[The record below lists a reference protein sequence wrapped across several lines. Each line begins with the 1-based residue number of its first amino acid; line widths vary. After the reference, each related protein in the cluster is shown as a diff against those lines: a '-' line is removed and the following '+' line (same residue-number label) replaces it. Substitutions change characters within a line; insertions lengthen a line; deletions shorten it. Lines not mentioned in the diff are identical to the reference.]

1 MTAILSG
8 VARPRFWARA
18 IVLLALAAM
27 LGGCSMLR
35 HHMYATSGSV
45 MQGLSKEHT
54 TPYVLQQAD
63 VGMSCAMSEATT
75 PLMMSFGRVTDE
87 PNQLGIMMH
96 LSAAGC
102 SETRARE
109 QDLQYERRMR
119 DRDPDAARDAR
130 YAARRHY
137 REAALRFHEAWK
149 RMNEHYGHVGNG
161 ECPTERLATETD
173 QFMFL
178 AGLVSGLQAMN
189 TQVRA
194 GEQLGIPNNIG
205 SRVARA
211 TECLDDDRWWG
222 APGAMQAAVWAML
235 PSAAPADA
243 EPFKQLRKASRKGA
257 EAGVRLAHVF
267 HAVAAENADDQAMV
281 RDVIRRHASAI
292 EAKPA
297 AEDWVMID
305 ETATRH
311 IQALSDRLWTRAQGH
326 RTPTG
331 RLGEFWDDPEPESE
345 TIDLNELM

>member
-1 MTAILSG
+1 MRVILQ
-8 VARPRFWARA
+8 PRLWARVT
-18 IVLLALAAM
+18 VLLALLAM
-27 LGGCSMLR
+27 LGGCSMIR
-35 HHMYATSGSV
+35 HQMYATSGSV

-54 TPYVLQQAD
+54 TPYVLKQSD
-63 VGMSCAMSEATT
+63 VGMSCAMGEATT

-109 QDLQYERRMR
+109 RDLAYERLMR
-119 DRDPDAARDAR
+119 DRDPDAAQDAR

-137 REAALRFHEAWK
+137 RQAALRFHEAWK
-149 RMNEHYGHVGNG
+149 NMNSHYGDVGNG
-161 ECPTERLATETD
+161 ECPTERLETETD

-178 AGLVSGLQAMN
+178 AGLLSGLQAMN

-211 TECLDDDRWWG
+211 TRCLDDDRWWG
-222 APGAMQAAVWAML
+222 APRAMRATVWAMV
-235 PSAAPADA
+235 PSAAPEGAK
-243 EPFKQLRKASRKGA
+243 PFKQLEKASRKGE

-267 HAVAAENADDQAMV
+267 YAVAAQNAGDEA
-281 RDVIRRHASAI
+281 RLREVIRRHAKAI

-305 ETATRH
+305 ATATRH

-331 RLGEFWDDPEPESE
+331 RLGEFWDDPEPEAE
-345 TIDLNELM
+345 RIDLNELM

>member
-1 MTAILSG
+1 MTAILSS

-18 IVLLALAAM
+18 VVLLTLM
-27 LGGCSMLR
+27 TLLGGCSMIR
-35 HHMYATSGSV
+35 HQMYATSGSV
-45 MQGLSKEHT
+45 MQGLSREHT

-87 PNQLGIMMH
+87 PNQLGVMMH

-109 QDLQYERRMR
+109 LDLEYERLMR

-137 REAALRFHEAWK
+137 REASLRFHEAWK
-149 RMNEHYGHVGNG
+149 KMNAHYGEVGNG
-161 ECPTERLATETD
+161 ECPTDRLETETD

-189 TQVRA
+189 TQVRS
-194 GEQLGIPNNIG
+194 GQQLAIPNDIG

-211 TECLDDDRWWG
+211 TKCLDNDRWWG
-222 APGAMQAAVWAML
+222 APEAMQAAVWAML
-235 PSAAPADA
+235 PSAAPEDA
-243 EPFKQLRKASRKGA
+243 EPFKQLRQASRKA
-257 EAGVRLAHVF
+257 EEAGVRLAHVF
-267 HAVAAENADDQAMV
+267 HAVAAENTDDRAMV
-281 RDVIRRHASAI
+281 RDVIRRHAEAI
-292 EAKPA
+292 EETSA
-297 AEDWVMID
+297 ADDWVMID

-311 IQALSDRLWTRAQGH
+311 IQAMSDRLWTRAEGH

-345 TIDLNELM
+345 DIDLNELM